1 MGLKKT
7 YKGYKAYQYLEE
19 DKDYRSFKFPP
30 EIGRV
35 SPYLIP
41 LTSEEEKRYEK
52 IAKDFLFISLHDHP
66 HLYPEDVSEHELYAK
81 EGRCRIAYEGL
92 ANSNLDCVFDN
103 LADSATMHTSRTG
116 WQWEDILFDLGI
128 TLSDLAHQD
137 FLIRCEKVEDIYRAH
152 KEDRIAVVPSIEGGA
167 QIEHELDRIDIL
179 YGFGVREMA
188 LTYYRSNTLGT
199 GAGEKKDCGLTN
211 FGEKAVERMN
221 KLGML
226 IDSPHDSPQ
235 MTLDIIEASS
245 KPIVMSH
252 MGARALRDISGFAT
266 DEVLKALA
274 KKGGVVGVIGCPHT
288 SSTKQNPHQSIDTF
302 FDHFKYMVDL
312 IGIDHVAFGVDD
324 FYGDQKRYHEEM
336 GGLYSMADE
345 NMMNDLTHKDWE
357 NIPYVKGLDTPD
369 EASKNIIRWLV
380 KNNYSD
386 EDIEKVLSGNI
397 LRVLKEVWK

>member
-1 MGLKKT
+1 MGIKKS
-7 YKGYKAYQYLEE
+7 YKGYKSYQYLEE
-19 DKDYRSFKFPP
+19 GKDYKPFKFPP

-35 SPYLIP
+35 PAYLIP
-41 LTSEEEKRYEK
+41 LSPAEEKRAEQ

-66 HLYPEDVSEHELYAK
+66 HLYPENLSEHELYAR

-92 ANSNLDCVFDN
+92 ANSYLDCVFDN
-103 LADSATMHTSRTG
+103 LANGATMHTSRTG
-116 WQWEDILFDLGI
+116 WQWEDVLFDLGI

-137 FLIRCEKVEDIYRAH
+137 FLIRCEKVEDIYKAH
-152 KEDRIAVVPSIEGGA
+152 REDRIAIIPCLEGGA

-199 GAGEKKDCGLTN
+199 GASEKKDCGLTN
-211 FGEKAVERMN
+211 FGAKAVERMN

-252 MGARALRDISGFAT
+252 MGARALRDKAGFAT
-266 DEVLKALA
+266 DEVLLALA

-288 SSTKQNPHQSIDTF
+288 SSTKNHPRQGIESF
-302 FDHFKYMVDL
+302 FEHFKYMVDL
-312 IGIDHVAFGVDD
+312 MGIDHVAFGVDD
-324 FYGDQKRYHEEM
+324 FYGDQKGHH
-336 GGLYSMADE
+336 DE
-345 NMMNDLTHKDWE
+345 FVRIYPTAGDVRKDWE
-357 NIPYVKGLDTPD
+357 DIPYVKGLDTPD